1 MIVSASTLMGISVQR
16 KLCDRVRILQELISF
31 LQELKAEIVFRAAPI
46 MDILT
51 KFAGKERYFTANYF
65 KRVCGNL
72 EVFGLQS
79 AAEYALDELKK
90 LPLTEGDLQEIYRI
104 FNAIGRY
111 DVLTQAEALTR
122 SLAMME
128 YQLADAKEQLEQ
140 KGKIYRAVGFSC
152 GLAFA
157 LIMI

>member
-1 MIVSASTLMGISVQR
+1 M
-16 KLCDRVRILQELISF
+16 
-31 LQELKAEIVFRAAPI
+31 
-46 MDILT
+46 
-51 KFAGKERYFTANYF
+51 
-65 KRVCGNL
+65 
-72 EVFGLQS
+72 
-79 AAEYALDELKK
+79 
-90 LPLTEGDLQEIYRI
+90 
-104 FNAIGRY
+104 
-111 DVLTQAEALTR
+111 LTQAEALTR